1 MIVVA
6 TSDFKLYHEAVTA
19 LRERGVA
26 FTTVAPA
33 KIDTGDE
40 LPERTTVVLTTREDR
55 IDLGGHHDIE
65 LVYGDAERIRPA
77 IEEALSILR
86 GGDDRLIIGVD
97 PGTRPGIVVTLG
109 GTVTAAFQVPLAA
122 AVDRIREEVEDA
134 ADPLVR
140 IGDGARLQG
149 AQIVNDLPDVAV
161 ELVDETGTTPYL
173 GAGARGMGDVL
184 AATNIARL
192 EGERIDSIEID
203 PTDGEL
209 QRIKNESRRR
219 SAGGRTISEPLARRV
234 AHGELTVDE
243 ALSAHESESD
253 SESHEG
259 ESRDVSAGAEGDRD
273 DRADRGSDRN
283 ADETQ

>member
-6 TSDFKLYHEAVTA
+6 TSDFELYHEAVTA

-26 FTTVAPA
+26 FTT
-33 KIDTGDE
+33 IDPDTIDAAEE
-40 LPERTTVVLTTREDR
+40 LPKQTTVVLTTREDR
-55 IDLGGHHDIE
+55 IDLGGRHDIE
-65 LVYGDAERIRPA
+65 LVYGDAKQIRPA

-86 GGDDRLIIGVD
+86 GGDDRLVIGVD
-97 PGTRPGIVVTLG
+97 PGTRPGIVVTVG

-234 AHGELTVDE
+234 AHGELTVEE
-243 ALSAHESESD
+243 ALSEHETGSESAID
-253 SESHEG
+253 EDESSDAPANDEDD
-259 ESRDVSAGAEGDRD
+259 RDV
-273 DRADRGSDRN
+273 RADRGSDRN
-283 ADETQ
+283 PDEPQ

>member
-6 TSDFKLYHEAVTA
+6 TADFELYHEAVTA

-26 FTTVAPA
+26 FTT
-33 KIDTGDE
+33 IDPETIDAGDE
-40 LPERTTVVLTTREDR
+40 LPERTTVVLTTRVDR
-55 IDLGGHHDIE
+55 LDLGGRHDIE

-86 GGDDRLIIGVD
+86 GGDDRLVIGVD
-97 PGTRPGIVVTLG
+97 PGTRPGIVVTVG

-203 PTDGEL
+203 PTEGEL

-243 ALSAHESESD
+243 ALSEHETD
-253 SESHEG
+253 SESTSEEHESSDVPSSEEH
-259 ESRDVSAGAEGDRD
+259 ES
-273 DRADRGSDRN
+273 SD
-283 ADETQ
+283 APSSDE